1 MAANLT
7 AAERPAPGMAE
18 RGADAFTAFL
28 REAWR
33 RFGIYVF
40 YVPILLWTLLP
51 FYWMLVTSVAG
62 SRELLAFPPPTFPV
76 EPTMRWY
83 MELMGMV
90 PRGEMTTDTAA
101 ASELFLNALANS
113 VLVAGN
119 ATLVGL
125 LTGIPAAYS
134 YARLRSRG
142 RNAFFAMTFVI
153 HTLPPFATVLPLYI
167 LLRQIGLLNSK
178 TGLVLVYSALAV
190 TYVVWV
196 MTAIIRAIPPELED
210 AARIDGCTRFQA
222 LLRIVVP
229 LLRPSIVASGLLVFI
244 SLWNEFLYVLV
255 LVNDPANK
263 TVPLII
269 SEYSTQER
277 INYGLNMAAGVIVSL
292 PPVLIALIFQKR
304 LVGGLTAGATKG

>member
-1 MAANLT
+1 MTNDPSTIMRTKPIGGQAVAEAATMNWRQRL
-7 AAERPAPGMAE
+7 RPVLPYL
-18 RGADAFTAFL
+18 FF
-28 REAWR
+28 
-33 RFGIYVF
+33 I
-40 YVPILLWTLLP
+40 PILLWTLLP
-51 FYWMLVTSVAG
+51 FYWMLVTSIAG
-62 SRELLAFPPPTFPV
+62 SRELLAFPPPAFPA

-83 MELMGMV
+83 MELMGLV
-90 PRGEMTTDTAA
+90 PRDEMTTDTAA

-113 VLVAGN
+113 VIIAGT
-119 ATLVGL
+119 ATVVGL

-134 YARLRSRG
+134 YARLRSRVRHG
-142 RNAFFAMTFVI
+142 FFLLTFI
-153 HTLPPFATVLPLYI
+153 AHTLPPFATVLPIYI

-178 TGLVLVYSALAV
+178 TGLILVYSALAV
-190 TYVVWV
+190 TYVVWIL
-196 MTAIIRAIPPELED
+196 TAIIRAIPNDLED

-222 LLRIVVP
+222 FVHVVLP
-229 LLRPSIVASGLLVFI
+229 ILQPAIVASGLLVFI

-292 PPVLIALIFQKR
+292 PPVLIALIFQRR